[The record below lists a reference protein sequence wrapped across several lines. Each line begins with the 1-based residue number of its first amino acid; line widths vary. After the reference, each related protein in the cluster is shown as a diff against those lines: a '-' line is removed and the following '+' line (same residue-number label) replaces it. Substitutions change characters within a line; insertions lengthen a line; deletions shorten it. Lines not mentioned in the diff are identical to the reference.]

1 MATPRRFEKDFFG
14 RTLSFETGKVAGL
27 ANGAVT
33 VQYGETVVLVTVCS
47 GKEPREGVDFLP
59 LTIDY
64 EERLYAAG
72 RIPGGYIRREGRP
85 SEAAILACRLVDRPI
100 RPLLPKTWRKDV
112 QVIITVFSTDKEN
125 DPSIM
130 AVTGASAALSLSDV
144 PFDGPVSA
152 VRVGYIN
159 NEIVI
164 NPTFSQMEESTLDV
178 VVASTSKEVVMLE
191 AGADEIPEDLMIEAI
206 EAGHEANQEI
216 IALQIEMAKEIGKEK
231 QEKPVVEVDSK
242 LVAKVQEIIGDKLEE
257 ALKNKDK
264 EPREAAVGA
273 VKTEVFESL
282 VEEYGKTILD
292 DIIEKEAKKIV
303 RRKVIQEG
311 IRVSGRGLKEIRP
324 ISCEV
329 GILPRVH
336 GSSLFTR
343 GETQVLNIATLGPI
357 NKAQQL
363 DGLGLEETKRYM
375 HHYNFPPYST
385 GEVRRMG
392 GTGRREIGHGALAEH
407 ALLPVIPEEA
417 SEFPYT
423 IRLVSEC
430 LSSSGSTSMA
440 STCAS
445 SLTLMD
451 AGVPI
456 KSAVA
461 GISIGLMTG
470 EDGSFETLTDIEGV
484 EDFYGDM
491 DFKVA
496 GTESGITAI
505 QMDTKLQGLSRE
517 VVRKAIH
524 QAKEGRL
531 FILGKMNDAISQSRV
546 DLSKYAPRMHKM
558 VINQDKI
565 GALIGPGGKTIRSII
580 EATEATVDVE
590 SDGTVYVGATNSESA
605 AKAIKMIEDLTKEVE
620 AGQIYTGKVVRIM
633 TFGAFV
639 ELLPGKDGL
648 VHISELDAGRV
659 EKVEDVVNIGDE
671 ITVKVMEIDSQGRIN
686 LSRKALLVS
695 EEEYEAGKKREQRP
709 SGQRPG
715 RSGGKDF
722 RPRGN
727 NRR

>member
-1 MATPRRFEKDFFG
+1 MTTPRRFEKDFYG

-33 VQYGETVVLVTVCS
+33 VQYGDTVVLVTVCS

-100 RPLLPKTWRKDV
+100 RPLLPKAWRKDV
-112 QVIITVFSTDKEN
+112 QIVITVFSTDKEN

-130 AVTGASAALSLSDV
+130 AVTGASAALALSDV

-159 NEIVI
+159 NEIVV
-164 NPTFSQMEESTLDV
+164 NPTLTQMEESTMDV
-178 VVASTSKEVVMLE
+178 IVASTSKEVVMLE

-206 EAGHEANQEI
+206 ETGHEANQEI
-216 IALQIEMAKEIGKEK
+216 IAMQAEMAKEIGKQK
-231 QEKPVVEVDSK
+231 QEKPVTEENTE
-242 LVAKVQEIIGDKLEE
+242 LIAKVQEIISGKLEE
-257 ALKNKDK
+257 ALKNQEK
-264 EPREAAVGA
+264 EPREAAVSA
-273 VKTEVFESL
+273 VKAEVFESL
-282 VEEYGKTILD
+282 AEEYGRAALD
-292 DIIEKEAKKIV
+292 DILEKEAKKIV
-303 RRKVIQEG
+303 RRKVIKEG
-311 IRVSGRGLKEIRP
+311 VRVSGRGLGEIRP

-329 GILPRVH
+329 GVLPRVH
-336 GSSLFTR
+336 GSSIFTR
-343 GETQVLNIATLGPI
+343 GETQVLNVATLGPM
-357 NKAQQL
+357 KSAQQL
-363 DGLGLEETKRYM
+363 DGIGTEETKRYM

-385 GEVRRMG
+385 GEARRMG
-392 GTGRREIGHGALAEH
+392 GTSRREIGHGALAER
-407 ALLPVIPEEA
+407 ALVPVIPKEW

-461 GISIGLMTG
+461 GISVGLMTD
-470 EDGSFETLTDIEGV
+470 EDGSFETLTDIEGL

-496 GTESGITAI
+496 GTEKGITAI

-524 QAKEGRL
+524 QAKDGRL
-531 FILGKMNDAISQSRV
+531 FILGKMNEAIAQSRG

-590 SDGTVYVGATNSESA
+590 SDGTVYVGATNGESA

-620 AGQIYTGKVVRIM
+620 AGQIYTGKVVRLM

-648 VHISELDAGRV
+648 VHISELDTSRV

-671 ITVKVMEIDSQGRIN
+671 ITVKVMEIDNQGRIN

-695 EEEYEAGKKREQRP
+695 EDEYEAGKKRDQRP
-709 SGQRPG
+709 GQRPG

-727 NRR
+727 RR